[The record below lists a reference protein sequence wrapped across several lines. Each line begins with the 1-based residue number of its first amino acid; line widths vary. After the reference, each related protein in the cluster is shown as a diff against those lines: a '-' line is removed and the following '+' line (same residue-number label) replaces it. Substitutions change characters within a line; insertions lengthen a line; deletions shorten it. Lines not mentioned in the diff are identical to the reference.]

1 MELSAKLVRSQLNFF
16 KPLVA
21 NCSLEVTR
29 KGQDKLGELMT
40 ALHKREVLV
49 KEHPFARFQGAW
61 VMPKDQRRTGVI
73 LYLHGGGYTCGSL
86 EYAKGFAATLASE
99 CGVKVF
105 CAAYRLAPENRFP
118 AALEDALE
126 AYRYLLKKG
135 YAAKQILLC
144 GESAGGGLIYA
155 LCLKL
160 KELGMELPC
169 GLIGISPWTD
179 LTGSGASYEAHKDI
193 DPSMTKALLEFYAKC
208 YTDDPADPLCSPLFG
223 DLTGLPPS
231 LLFAGGDEIMLD
243 DARLLHEKLLQ
254 CGCRSKLHIAPE
266 RWHAYVLYCL
276 QENME
281 QDIYE
286 INRFMTQNLSPARSL
301 RWMRLDN
308 AAKIYPAAK
317 RRNWNNFF
325 RISATLTE
333 PIDRAVLAAALDV
346 TVRRFPSIAVRLRR
360 GVFLYYLEEIP
371 HTPPIQDEKSCPLA
385 HAPFRQVRQCAFR
398 VLVYK
403 DRFAV
408 EFFHA
413 VTDGTGALVF
423 VKSLLA
429 EYLSEKYGI
438 SVPAEKGVLGRLEEP
453 SPEELEDSFARYA
466 GDVTASRAEATAW
479 HLTGTPETDGYKD
492 LLTLMVPADKLRS
505 CAKDHGVSVT
515 ELLCAA
521 MMQAILE
528 LQAEKVPN
536 PRHRK
541 PVKVLLPVN
550 LRKLFPS
557 KTLRNFASYI
567 TPEIDPRLGACS
579 FQELCALVHHKMGL
593 ENNRWTMRAKFAANV
608 ASEKSPVLKVMPLF
622 IKNIAMKAVFNA
634 VGERKSCLC
643 LSNLG
648 AVELPEAMA
657 PYVQR
662 LDFIIGVQAA
672 APHDCGVVSWNG
684 TMYIN
689 CIRSIQEP
697 ELELHF
703 YRVLQRLGLPVKVE
717 SNRRGRG

>member
-16 KPLVA
+16 KPFVA

-276 QENME
+276 EENMAE
-281 QDIYE
+281 DFQTIDH
-286 INRFMTQNLSPARSL
+286 FLTKNLSPAQSL

-325 RISATLTE
+325 RLSATLTE
-333 PIDRAVLAAALDV
+333 TVDVAVLRSALDV

-360 GVFLYYLEEIP
+360 GVFWYYLEEIP
-371 HTPPIQDEKSCPLA
+371 QPPPIQEEKSCPLA
-385 HAPFRQVRQCAFR
+385 HAPFQEVRRCAFR
-398 VLVYK
+398 VLVYR
-403 DRFAV
+403 DRIAV

-413 VTDGTGALVF
+413 LTDGTGGLIFLKTLV
-423 VKSLLA
+423 A
-429 EYLSEKYGI
+429 EYLTQKYGVSI
-438 SVPAEKGVLGRLEEP
+438 PAEYGVLGRLEEP
-453 SPEELEDSFARYA
+453 DPEELEDSFLRYA
-466 GDVTASRAEATAW
+466 GDVKASRKESTAY
-479 HLTGTPETDGYKD
+479 HLSGTPERDGYKN
-492 LLTLMVPADKLRS
+492 LITMMLSAEEARA
-505 CAKDHGVSVT
+505 CAKSRGLSVT

-521 MMQAILE
+521 MMQAILD
-528 LQAEKVPN
+528 LQAEKVRD
-536 PRHRK
+536 PRWRK
-541 PVKVLLPVN
+541 PVKVLVPVN
-550 LRKLFPS
+550 LRGLFPS
-557 KTLRNFASYI
+557 RTLRNFASYI
-567 TPEIDPRLGACS
+567 TPELDPRMGECS
-579 FQELCALVHHKMGL
+579 FKELCDEVHHRMGL
-593 ENNRWTMRAKFAANV
+593 ENNRRTMRAKFAANV
-608 ASEKSPVLKVMPLF
+608 ASERSPVLRVMPLF
-622 IKNIAMKAVFNA
+622 IKNIAMKAVFDA

-648 AVELPEAMA
+648 NVQLPEAMA
-657 PYVQR
+657 AYVR
-662 LDFIIGVQAA
+662 RMDFIIGVQAA
-672 APHDCGVVSWNG
+672 APHNCGVVTWNG

-689 CIRSIQEP
+689 CIRSIREP
-697 ELELHF
+697 ELEMHF
-703 YRVLQRLGLPVKVE
+703 YRVLRKLGLHVKVE
-717 SNRRGRG
+717 SNQR